1 MSSQPLPD
9 FQALLGRY
17 ERPLIQYAHTFVN
30 DLDAARDVVQETFI
44 TYVRALT
51 KERGPGSEPPPT
63 EKQHLEGWLFTV
75 TRYRALDHVR
85 KQQRIV
91 PMPFVP
97 ADERCPMAGPAE
109 VLEARDEAVWL
120 MKLVDQLPPNQREVI
135 RLKFQSD
142 MSYEE
147 IAAVTGLSS
156 GNVGFLLH
164 HGLKRL
170 RVLADRRANGR
181 SATG

>member
-1 MSSQPLPD
+1 MSSSALPD

-17 ERPLIQYAHTFVN
+17 ERPLIQYAHSFVN

-51 KERGPGSEPPPT
+51 KDREPGSEPPPT
-63 EKQHLEGWLFTV
+63 ERQHLEGWLFTV
-75 TRYRALDHVR
+75 TRYRALDYVR

-91 PMPFVP
+91 PMPFV
-97 ADERCPMAGPAE
+97 ATDEHCPSPGPSESAE
-109 VLEARDEAVWL
+109 SRDEAIWL
-120 MKLVDQLPPNQREVI
+120 MKLVDELPPNQREVI

-170 RVLADRRANGR
+170 RTLAERRGKGR
-181 SATG
+181 SQIG

>member
-1 MSSQPLPD
+1 MQSSALPD

-17 ERPLIQYAHTFVN
+17 ERPLIQYAHSFVN
-30 DLDAARDVVQETFI
+30 DLDAARDIVQETFI
-44 TYVRALT
+44 AYVRALT
-51 KERGPGSEPPPT
+51 KDREPGTEPPPT
-63 EKQHLEGWLFTV
+63 GGQHLEGWLFTV
-75 TRYRALDHVR
+75 TRYRALDYVR

-91 PMPFVP
+91 AMPFQP
-97 ADERCPMAGPAE
+97 ADEHCPSPGPAE
-109 VLEARDEAVWL
+109 SAEARDEAVWL
-120 MKLVDQLPPNQREVI
+120 LKLVDQLPANQREVI
-135 RLKFQSD
+135 RLKFQGD

-170 RVLADRRANGR
+170 RTLAERRGKER
-181 SATG
+181 SGLG

>member
-1 MSSQPLPD
+1 MRSALPD

-17 ERPLIQYAHTFVN
+17 ERPLIQYAQSFTN
-30 DLDAARDVVQETFI
+30 DLDGARDIVQETFI

-51 KERGPGSEPPPT
+51 KDREPGTEPPPT
-63 EKQHLEGWLFTV
+63 GGQHLEGWLFTV

-85 KQQRIV
+85 KQQRII
-91 PMPFVP
+91 PISGM
-97 ADERCPMAGPAE
+97 ADDQQCPSLGPSESA
-109 VLEARDEAVWL
+109 EARDEAVWL

-164 HGLKRL
+164 HGIKRL
-170 RVLADRRANGR
+170 RALAERRDKER
-181 SATG
+181 SARR